1 MATARLQ
8 KCLRKDG
15 CDPHNTFNIW
25 CTRKKYERS
34 SLSENVIEAG
44 GCASESLDKV
54 MSGKHFNRAMCVHK
68 VTLEA
73 D

>member
-1 MATARLQ
+1 M
-8 KCLRKDG
+8 K
-15 CDPHNTFNIW
+15 
-25 CTRKKYERS
+25 RS

-44 GCASESLDKV
+44 VCASESLDKV
-54 MSGKHFNRAMCVHK
+54 MSAKHFNQALCVHK

>member
-1 MATARLQ
+1 MIHTIHSIFGAL
-8 KCLRKDG
+8 G
-15 CDPHNTFNIW
+15 
-25 CTRKKYERS
+25 KKYERS